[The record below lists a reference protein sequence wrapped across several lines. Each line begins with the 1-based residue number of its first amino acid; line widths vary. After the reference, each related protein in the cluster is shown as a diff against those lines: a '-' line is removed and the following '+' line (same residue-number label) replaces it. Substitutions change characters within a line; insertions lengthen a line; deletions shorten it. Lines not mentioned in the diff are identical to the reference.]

1 MATVT
6 GFNKTSQNDL
16 LNTGVDLA
24 PVLGRPRQQR
34 IFQAIAMINP
44 AVKAPT
50 WKIPRRD
57 AITVNTVLAE
67 SDEADYTSF
76 TTDATSI
83 TPSVWPVR
91 AFLTAEFE
99 QDADATIMAM
109 QDSVDAA
116 LESILDA
123 MDANVL
129 GQISNATN
137 TTDHNGVAL
146 DKGKF
151 EAAHLAFKGQN
162 GDQGEHIFV
171 GSYKQVADILGA
183 YGNAGGAVY
192 AAPGVVSGAVASDPS
207 SFYRGTVGGV
217 GLFEGKVPASGGS
230 DVSGAFMIRSMGLA
244 LGVWVALQVEPM
256 KVPGRVG
263 QDLLCWAR
271 YGTGIVRPENLREV
285 ISLAA

>member
-1 MATVT
+1 MATVN

-24 PVLGRPRQQR
+24 PILGRPRQPR
-34 IFQAIAMINP
+34 IFNLIAMINP

-57 AITVNTVLAE
+57 LITVSTALAE
-67 SDEADYTSF
+67 SDEADYTTF
-76 TTDATSI
+76 TTDSTSI
-83 TPSVWPVR
+83 TPSVYPVR

-99 QDADATIMAM
+99 QDADIT
-109 QDSVDAA
+109 VDAMRSSIDA
-116 LESILDA
+116 SLETILDA
-123 MDANVL
+123 MDTNVL
-129 GQISNATN
+129 AQISNATN

-146 DKGKF
+146 DKAKF
-151 EAAHLAFKGQN
+151 EAAHLAFKAQN
-162 GDQGEHIFV
+162 GDQGAHIFV
-171 GSYKQVADILGA
+171 GGYRQIANIIAA

-207 SFYRGTVGGV
+207 SFYRGTVGGI

-230 DVSGAFMIRSMGLA
+230 DVSGAFMIREMALA
-244 LGVWVALQVEPM
+244 LGIWVALQVTPM
-256 KVPGRVG
+256 PVPGRVG

-271 YGTGIVRPENLREV
+271 YGTGIVRQENLREV
-285 ISLAA
+285 ISLA